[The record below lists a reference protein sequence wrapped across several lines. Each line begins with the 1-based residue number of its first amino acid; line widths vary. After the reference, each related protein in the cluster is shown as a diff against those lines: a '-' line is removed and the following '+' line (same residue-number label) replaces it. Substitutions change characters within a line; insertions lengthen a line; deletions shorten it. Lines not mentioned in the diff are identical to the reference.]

1 MNHALVV
8 ANTAIRQDAEGR
20 YCLNDPHKAAGGENR
35 HRPSMWLEN
44 QQTQELVEEIAK
56 AGIPALEQNQ
66 PVSVIKGGSS
76 PGTYVCKEL
85 VYAYAMWISPKF
97 HLTVIRA
104 FDALVSGRKPE
115 VGAGGIHPEV
125 ARAARSTAW
134 RIADEMRQMYLNAMG
149 SAARPEDHERSWEA
163 FSIQMERIEE
173 RLLAKGREML
183 RKNSPQ
189 AVANWMLSWR
199 PEGWIRNFDWR
210 LH

>member
-1 MNHALVV
+1 
-8 ANTAIRQDAEGR
+8 
-20 YCLNDPHKAAGGENR
+20 
-35 HRPSMWLEN
+35 
-44 QQTQELVEEIAK
+44 
-56 AGIPALEQNQ
+56 
-66 PVSVIKGGSS
+66 
-76 PGTYVCKEL
+76 
-85 VYAYAMWISPKF
+85 
-97 HLTVIRA
+97 
-104 FDALVSGRKPE
+104 
-115 VGAGGIHPEV
+115 
-125 ARAARSTAW
+125 
-134 RIADEMRQMYLNAMG
+134 MYLNAMG